1 MAGLTLPNRRIEA
14 GDVDDGE
21 YPPNR
26 RRTAGGG
33 AGCSANSYLYN
44 TYIGR
49 FQALSAM
56 HVYTHFN
63 TKERGG
69 KNVLVSITF
78 TD

>member
-1 MAGLTLPNRRIEA
+1 MTGNT
-14 GDVDDGE
+14 
-21 YPPNR
+21 
-26 RRTAGGG
+26 RRTADELLEG
-33 AGCSANSYLYN
+33 ARAVQLTRIYIIH

-69 KNVLVSITF
+69 KNVLV
-78 TD
+78 